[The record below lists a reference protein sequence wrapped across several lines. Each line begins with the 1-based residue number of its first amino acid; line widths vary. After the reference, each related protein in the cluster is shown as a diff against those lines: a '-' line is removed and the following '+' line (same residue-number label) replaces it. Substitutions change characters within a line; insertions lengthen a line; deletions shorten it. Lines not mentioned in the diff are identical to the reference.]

1 MMSYDGAHVA
11 IILDMGQ
18 LIYGAIDDMF
28 RPMLSAF
35 ISVAEHSTFF
45 EEVFIFC
52 RGSSELFLCFFRFFY
67 EEKHFNSGIR
77 IVILP
82 ILIQLFRNEKSV
94 KHHIN
99 ENSKIPHHPLSCSK
113 LSKEVFSCFLYS
125 CSSFS
130 TLESSLTFL
139 D

>member
-18 LIYGAIDDMF
+18 LSIDIYGAIDDMF

-52 RGSSELFLCFFRFFY
+52 RG
-67 EEKHFNSGIR
+67 
-77 IVILP
+77 
-82 ILIQLFRNEKSV
+82 
-94 KHHIN
+94 
-99 ENSKIPHHPLSCSK
+99 
-113 LSKEVFSCFLYS
+113 
-125 CSSFS
+125 
-130 TLESSLTFL
+130 
-139 D
+139 